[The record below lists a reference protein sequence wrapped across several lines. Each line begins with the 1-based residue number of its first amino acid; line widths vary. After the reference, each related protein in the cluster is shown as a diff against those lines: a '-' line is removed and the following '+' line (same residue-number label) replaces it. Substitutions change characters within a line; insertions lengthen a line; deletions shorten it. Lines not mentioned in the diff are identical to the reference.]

1 MVRGAIVSRRS
12 GPSLITGGAGFIGSS
27 LADRLLS
34 QGRPVRI
41 FDSFGRRGSE
51 HNKGW
56 LEDRHG
62 GLVEFVRGD
71 VRDASAVSEAVA
83 GVDAA
88 YHLAAQVAVTTS
100 VLDPRDDFDTN
111 ATGTLNVLEAARR
124 AKRPPTVLFASTN
137 KVYGGME
144 EVRVAES
151 NGRYAYQDLPLGVA
165 EHQPLDF
172 HSPYGC
178 SKGAADQYVVDYARI
193 YGLKTLVFRMSC
205 IYGTRQFGN
214 EDQGW
219 VAHFAISAILGR
231 PLTIYGDG
239 KQVRD
244 VLFVDDLLDAYEAA
258 VSRADDLR
266 GQVFNLGGGPDNV
279 LSILELVAHLE
290 ARLGHSIK
298 TNFEDWR
305 PGDQR
310 VYVTDVR
317 KARRSLGWRPKVHS
331 QHGVDRMIDWV
342 LENKAAFHFASED
355 RV

>member
-124 AKRPPTVLFASTN
+124 AKRPPTVLFASQTKSTAAWRRSGLPSPMADTPTRTFLWGSPNTN
-137 KVYGGME
+137 RSIFTHRTAVPRELPTSMLLTTPAFMVSRPWCFE
-144 EVRVAES
+144 CPASTEP
-151 NGRYAYQDLPLGVA
+151 GR
-165 EHQPLDF
+165 
-172 HSPYGC
+172 
-178 SKGAADQYVVDYARI
+178 
-193 YGLKTLVFRMSC
+193 
-205 IYGTRQFGN
+205 FGN

-305 PGDQR
+305 PG
-310 VYVTDVR
+310 T
-317 KARRSLGWRPKVHS
+317 
-331 QHGVDRMIDWV
+331 
-342 LENKAAFHFASED
+342 SEFT
-355 RV
+355 